1 MKTRF
6 APSPTGYI
14 HLGNVR
20 TALFNWLCARSEQG
34 TFLLRIEDTDEERSE
49 TIYVDALK
57 QDLLWLG
64 LDWQEGPE
72 AEESTGKALVNDNG
86 PYFQSQ
92 RKDIYAGY
100 FKQLTDCGKAYPC
113 FCSQQELAMSRK
125 AQRTAGKAP
134 RYAGTCAGL
143 SPEEVQTKLDK
154 VEPTLRFRVPY
165 EGSVGFKDH
174 VRGQQDFVCSD
185 IGDFIIRRSTGA
197 PAFFFSNAV
206 DDALMNVTHVF
217 RGEDHLTNTPRQKM
231 ILEALQLRIPEYA
244 HISLIVGKDGTP
256 LSKRHGSLSVAEL
269 RTQGYI
275 PIGVLNYLAR
285 LGHHYSN
292 DDFMDED
299 TLSREFDISHL
310 GKAPARFQADQLLHW
325 QKEAVMRLS
334 DNEIWDWTSTANSS
348 TDTNGAVSITELV
361 SDDIRALFI
370 KTVRANLIMPQDAL
384 SWASSLFAD
393 SGQYDSAAIEVIKN
407 SGSSFF
413 EQAAA
418 CMSAEHDNFKA
429 FSKAVGTATDCKGKN
444 LFMPLRA
451 ALTGENGSHEWDN
464 QWQRGPQMA
473 DVYELLSNDVI
484 KRRLEIAAK
493 LSLKKSG
500 KQ

>member
-20 TALFNWLCARSEQG
+20 TALFNWLCAKSEQG

-72 AEESTGKALVNDNG
+72 VEGADGKGLTLKNDNG

-92 RKDIYAGY
+92 RNDIYNAY
-100 FKQLTDCGKAYPC
+100 FKQLIDSGKAYPC
-113 FCSQQELAMSRK
+113 FCSQQELAFSRK
-125 AQRTAGKAP
+125 AQRTAGTAP

-143 SPEEVQTKLDK
+143 SSDEVQAKIGQGI
-154 VEPTLRFRVPY
+154 EPTLRFRVPY
-165 EGSVGFKDH
+165 EGIVGFKDH
-174 VRGQQDFVCSD
+174 VRGQQDFECND

-206 DDALMNVTHVF
+206 DDALMNVSDVF
-217 RGEDHLTNTPRQKM
+217 RGEDHLTNTPRQKL
-231 ILEALQLRIPEYA
+231 ILEALDLRIPEYA
-244 HISLIVGKDGTP
+244 HISLIVGSDGTP
-256 LSKRHGSLSVAEL
+256 LSKRHGSMSVAEL
-269 RTQGYI
+269 RKQGYI

-292 DDFMDED
+292 EDFMDEE
-299 TLSREFDISHL
+299 TLAAQFDIKHL
-310 GKAPARFQADQLLHW
+310 GKAPARFQPEQLLHW

-334 DNEIWDWTSTANSS
+334 DNEIWAWVKSTNNHS
-348 TDTNGAVSITELV
+348 VSIDELV
-361 SDDIRALFI
+361 SDDVRDTFI
-370 KTVRANLIMPQDAL
+370 KTVRANLVMPQDAL
-384 SWASSLFAD
+384 SWASSLFAK
-393 SGQYDSAAIEVIKN
+393 SGEYDSAAIEIIHK
-407 SGSSFF
+407 SGDDFF
-413 EQAAA
+413 KQAAV
-418 CMSAEHDNFKA
+418 SLSQGHDSFKS
-429 FSKAVGTATDCKGKN
+429 FSKLVGAATNCKGKN

-451 ALTGENGSHEWDN
+451 ALTGENGSHGWDN

-473 DVYELLSNDVI
+473 DVYELLGNGMI
-484 KRRLEIAAK
+484 KRRLELAAQ
-493 LSLKKSG
+493 L
-500 KQ
+500 